1 MCVLK
6 GQVASALRSLKDA
19 ELQRGRLLRSLR
31 GDLEAL
37 AADLRL
43 QAKPKVA
50 VVPPRHDER
59 ENSCRF
65 RLGIHC
71 FSTDFH

>member
-1 MCVLK
+1 M
-6 GQVASALRSLKDA
+6 QSLKDA

-43 QAKPKVA
+43 QAKPKPVI
-50 VVPPRHDER
+50 VPPCH
-59 ENSCRF
+59 
-65 RLGIHC
+65 G
-71 FSTDFH
+71 